1 MANLEALIKKSVSR
15 SHIKQIHAHLVTT
28 GKFQTCRSRTK
39 LIELCALSPN
49 GDVAAAGAMLGQI
62 NCPLTNDWNAVI
74 RGLANCPEPTEA
86 ISLYCTM
93 KRGFHRPDAL
103 TCSFVLKA
111 CARGL
116 APNEA
121 MQIHSQC
128 VRYGFLGDML
138 LRTTLLDVYAKAGV
152 LDFARC
158 LFDEM
163 PVRDVAMWNALI
175 IGLAQGSQPN
185 EAISL
190 FQWMRIEEVET
201 GLKPNEVTVIGAL
214 SACSQ
219 LGAFKEGEKVFAYIK
234 SENLDMNIQVSNA
247 VIDMYGKC
255 GRVEKAYE
263 AFSNMRCH
271 KSLVSWNTMIMAFAM
286 HGCALKALEL
296 FEDMGKEDFT
306 PDGVTYLSVLCACN
320 HAGLVEDGL
329 RLFNTMAKKGVNP
342 SIKHFG
348 SVVDLLGRAGR
359 LREAYEIITSM
370 CTDPDTVLWQTMLG
384 ASKTHGNVEMAE
396 IASKKLEEMGSKACG
411 DFVLLSNIYAAR
423 GRWDDVGRVREAM
436 KSKDVKKIPGFSYV
450 DVGGIMHKFVNGDQS
465 HPSWGE
471 IYRKLD
477 EIRFR
482 IREYGYIAET
492 NIVLHDIGEEDKE
505 NALCHHSEK
514 LAVAFG
520 LISTSKDTSIQVI
533 KNLRIC
539 GDCHAMIKLIAKI
552 YNREIIVRDRSRFHK
567 FNDGECSCG
576 DYW

>member
-1 MANLEALIKKSVSR
+1 
-15 SHIKQIHAHLVTT
+15 
-28 GKFQTCRSRTK
+28 
-39 LIELCALSPN
+39 
-49 GDVAAAGAMLGQI
+49 
-62 NCPLTNDWNAVI
+62 
-74 RGLANCPEPTEA
+74 
-86 ISLYCTM
+86 
-93 KRGFHRPDAL
+93 
-103 TCSFVLKA
+103 
-111 CARGL
+111 
-116 APNEA
+116 
-121 MQIHSQC
+121 
-128 VRYGFLGDML
+128 
-138 LRTTLLDVYAKAGV
+138 
-152 LDFARC
+152 
-158 LFDEM
+158 
-163 PVRDVAMWNALI
+163 
-175 IGLAQGSQPN
+175 
-185 EAISL
+185 
-190 FQWMRIEEVET
+190 
-201 GLKPNEVTVIGAL
+201 
-214 SACSQ
+214 
-219 LGAFKEGEKVFAYIK
+219 
-234 SENLDMNIQVSNA
+234 
-247 VIDMYGKC
+247 
-255 GRVEKAYE
+255 
-263 AFSNMRCH
+263 
-271 KSLVSWNTMIMAFAM
+271 
-286 HGCALKALEL
+286 
-296 FEDMGKEDFT
+296 
-306 PDGVTYLSVLCACN
+306 
-320 HAGLVEDGL
+320 
-329 RLFNTMAKKGVNP
+329 MAKKGVNP

-465 HPSWGE
+465 HPSWEE

>member
-1 MANLEALIKKSVSR
+1 
-15 SHIKQIHAHLVTT
+15 
-28 GKFQTCRSRTK
+28 
-39 LIELCALSPN
+39 
-49 GDVAAAGAMLGQI
+49 
-62 NCPLTNDWNAVI
+62 
-74 RGLANCPEPTEA
+74 
-86 ISLYCTM
+86 
-93 KRGFHRPDAL
+93 
-103 TCSFVLKA
+103 
-111 CARGL
+111 
-116 APNEA
+116 
-121 MQIHSQC
+121 
-128 VRYGFLGDML
+128 
-138 LRTTLLDVYAKAGV
+138 
-152 LDFARC
+152 
-158 LFDEM
+158 
-163 PVRDVAMWNALI
+163 
-175 IGLAQGSQPN
+175 
-185 EAISL
+185 
-190 FQWMRIEEVET
+190 
-201 GLKPNEVTVIGAL
+201 
-214 SACSQ
+214 
-219 LGAFKEGEKVFAYIK
+219 
-234 SENLDMNIQVSNA
+234 
-247 VIDMYGKC
+247 
-255 GRVEKAYE
+255 
-263 AFSNMRCH
+263 
-271 KSLVSWNTMIMAFAM
+271 
-286 HGCALKALEL
+286 
-296 FEDMGKEDFT
+296 
-306 PDGVTYLSVLCACN
+306 
-320 HAGLVEDGL
+320 
-329 RLFNTMAKKGVNP
+329 MAKKGVNP

-567 FNDGECSCG
+567 FNDGE
-576 DYW
+576 